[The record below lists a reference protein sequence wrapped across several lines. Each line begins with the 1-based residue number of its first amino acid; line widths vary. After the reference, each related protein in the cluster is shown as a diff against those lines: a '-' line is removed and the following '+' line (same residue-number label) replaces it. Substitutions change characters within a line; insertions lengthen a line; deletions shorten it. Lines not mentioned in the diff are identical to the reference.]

1 MYFLCQTFARKS
13 TNIFYNTCDC
23 CSLQFKFFILGECM
37 LKELTKIANKLD
49 GLGLTKEADLLD
61 KVISKMAGIGEGSPA
76 YMSKGPGD
84 SELEVNESGE
94 FEYPEEKALKGTD
107 HPSYGGKAKPEI
119 TPHAFSDFLSATTG
133 CINDIF
139 DMIEKAGYGPNTVMN
154 LKEDIKSIAKELSEN
169 LSSNELD
176 TEEDV
181 MDSIESLIT
190 EMDES
195 ILGNWGHPNV
205 KADPYCMFSD
215 WEENYMAEKMA
226 GVEISKYYRL
236 EAMMGDAADEMD
248 RWARVGINIEKIIE
262 AFKPVK
268 SEHAYVEFDE
278 IQEILDPIM
287 ELADMAKEIY
297 DGCKEDIQ
305 SKYETLVE
313 EINEAIEESEKEP
326 EMPSGEYELPPVAK
340 GSDHPMGWD
349 RLEQTSPEQAQFE
362 EDQEPYGDADVVGED
377 WREDEDEGDWDD
389 EDDEKEEAQ
398 HLTHRD
404 GPEEEEGYRGNR
416 GNTRIT
422 EVPSHRFR

>member
-1 MYFLCQTFARKS
+1 
-13 TNIFYNTCDC
+13 
-23 CSLQFKFFILGECM
+23 M

-76 YMSKGPGD
+76 YMSEGTGD

-94 FEYPEEKALKGTD
+94 FEYPEGKALKGTD
-107 HPSYGGKAKPEI
+107 HPSYGDEGKI
-119 TPHAFSDFLSATTG
+119 GLTPDAFDDFISATTG
-133 CINDIF
+133 CVNDIF

-154 LKEDIKSIAKELSEN
+154 LKEDIKSIAEELSEN

-176 TEEDV
+176 TKEDV

-215 WEENYMAEKMA
+215 WEENHMAEKMA
-226 GVEISKYYRL
+226 GVEISKYYTL
-236 EAMMGDAADEMD
+236 ENMMRDTEGEMN
-248 RWARVGINIEKIIE
+248 RWARVGINIRKSIE
-262 AFKPVK
+262 AFAPVK
-268 SEHAYVEFDE
+268 SEQAYIQFDE

-287 ELADMAKEIY
+287 ELADKAKAIY
-297 DGCKEDIQ
+297 DGCKEDIE
-305 SKYETLVE
+305 SKYEALKE
-313 EINEAIEESEKEP
+313 SIDEAIEEFEKEP

-377 WREDEDEGDWDD
+377 WREEEEEEEEEEEDEDEY
-389 EDDEKEEAQ
+389 
-398 HLTHRD
+398 
-404 GPEEEEGYRGNR
+404 EGERQVSRMNR
-416 GNTRIT
+416 LKR
-422 EVPSHRFR
+422 

>member
-1 MYFLCQTFARKS
+1 
-13 TNIFYNTCDC
+13 
-23 CSLQFKFFILGECM
+23 M

-76 YMSKGPGD
+76 YMSKGTGD

-94 FEYPEEKALKGTD
+94 FEYPEGKTLKGTD
-107 HPSYGGKAKPEI
+107 HPSYGGKAKPE
-119 TPHAFSDFLSATTG
+119 TTAGAFSDFLSATTG

-139 DMIEKAGYGPNTVMN
+139 DMIEKTGYSYGIIIN
-154 LKEDIKSIAKELSEN
+154 LKEDIKSIAKELSED

-195 ILGNWGHPNV
+195 ILGNWGHPSL
-205 KADPYCMFSD
+205 KGQPYQMFCD
-215 WEENYMAEKMA
+215 WEENHMADEMV
-226 GVEISKYYRL
+226 GVEISKHYSP
-236 EAMMGDAADEMD
+236 EDMMRDTKTEMK
-248 RWARVGINIEKIIE
+248 RWARVGISIEKSIE
-262 AFKPVK
+262 SFKSVK
-268 SEHAYVEFDE
+268 SEQAY
-278 IQEILDPIM
+278 IQFEDIRDTLDPII
-287 ELADMAKEIY
+287 ELADKAKEIY
-297 DGCKEDIQ
+297 DDCKEDIE
-305 SKYETLVE
+305 SKYEALK
-313 EINEAIEESEKEP
+313 EAIDDLGQEA

-377 WREDEDEGDWDD
+377 WREDEDEGEGD
-389 EDDEKEEAQ
+389 EDEAEEAQ

-404 GPEEEEGYRGNR
+404 GPEKEEEEEEEEEEGYRGNR
-416 GNTRIT
+416 RIT
-422 EVPSHRFR
+422 EVPSQRFR